1 MKNAGPPAPPAE
13 NGFGA
18 PEAPALRCPSCGA
31 AASEGDRACSH
42 CGSLLSTRRCVA
54 CFALSPRDAEK
65 CVRCGALLPAEALNA
80 VPGTCPDCKAGFV
93 ARQAGVAGFSECPRC
108 GGLFLTRA
116 SFDAV
121 VKDAA
126 TRARAR
132 TLDEGPER
140 AAPEH
145 GFHYR
150 ACPVCRKFMNRSNFG
165 GGSGVIVDV
174 CGPHGAFL
182 DRGEL
187 TRIVDFVEKGGWER
201 VKKREKERM
210 EEEISALESRK
221 RGATDL
227 GLPPTELEAPEG
239 GLGVV
244 LAFLA
249 RLFLW

>member
-1 MKNAGPPAPPAE
+1 
-13 NGFGA
+13 
-18 PEAPALRCPSCGA
+18 
-31 AASEGDRACSH
+31 
-42 CGSLLSTRRCVA
+42 V

-65 CVRCGALLPAEALNA
+65 CVRCGALLPSEALKA
-80 VPGTCPDCKAGFV
+80 VPGTCPDCKVSFV
-93 ARQAGVAGFSECPRC
+93 ARQAGVAGYSECPRC
-108 GGLFLTRA
+108 GGLFLMREA
-116 SFDAV
+116 FDAV

-132 TLDEGPER
+132 ALDDGPER

-187 TRIVDFVEKGGWER
+187 TRIVDFVEKGGWDR

-221 RGATDL
+221 RGASGLDL
-227 GLPPTELEAPEG
+227 GAPASEG
-239 GLGVV
+239 GEG
-244 LAFLA
+244 LA
-249 RLFLW
+249 RVLQVLSTFFG

>member
-1 MKNAGPPAPPAE
+1 
-13 NGFGA
+13 
-18 PEAPALRCPSCGA
+18 
-31 AASEGDRACSH
+31 
-42 CGSLLSTRRCVA
+42 V

-65 CVRCGALLPAEALNA
+65 CVRCGSLLPAEALKA
-80 VPGTCPDCKAGFV
+80 VPGTCPDCKQSFV
-93 ARQAGVAGFSECPRC
+93 ARQAGVAGYSECPRC
-108 GGLFLTRA
+108 GGLFLTRVA
-116 SFDAV
+116 FDAV

-132 TLDEGPER
+132 ALDDGAER

-150 ACPVCRKFMNRSNFG
+150 PCPVCRKFMNRSNFG

-187 TRIVDFVEKGGWER
+187 TRIVDFVEKGGWEKVR
-201 VKKREKERM
+201 KREKQRM

-221 RGATDL
+221 RGAAEL
-227 GLPPTELEAPEG
+227 GLGPASEG
-239 GLGVV
+239 GEGLARVLQV
-244 LAFLA
+244 LASF
-249 RLFLW
+249 FG

>member
-13 NGFGA
+13 NGFEA
-18 PEAPALRCPSCGA
+18 PDAPALRCPSCGA
-31 AASEGDRACSH
+31 AVREGDRACSH
-42 CGSLLSTRRCVA
+42 CGSLLATRRCIA

-108 GGLFLTRA
+108 GGLFLVRA

-126 TRARAR
+126 TRELARA
-132 TLDEGPER
+132 LDARPER
-140 AAPEH
+140 VAPER
-145 GFHYR
+145 GFRYR

-165 GGSGVIVDV
+165 AGSGVIVDV
-174 CGPHGAFL
+174 CGHHGAFL

-201 VKKREKERM
+201 VKKREKQRM

-221 RGATDL
+221 RGASEL
-227 GLPPTELEAPEG
+227 GPTPAPFPSGDEG
-239 GLGVV
+239 HLGDV
-244 LAFLA
+244 LAFLG
-249 RLFLW
+249 RLFL